1 MSANSTINLT
11 IAEYGE
17 PYLWQLWLQQ
27 LAFNDLLIAAQREFI
42 FLQVAFSPELRKYGF
57 VIYM

>member
-1 MSANSTINLT
+1 LAKKIPVKGGLYMSANSTINLT

-27 LAFNDLLIAAQREFI
+27 LAF
-42 FLQVAFSPELRKYGF
+42 
-57 VIYM
+57 